1 MTDASTGAMQQFRAA
16 APPGGGN
23 GPRAGLVLLYAEA
36 FAALPPVF
44 PLPKE
49 RVLIGRDETADIRL
63 PVSAVSRRHA
73 ELRFERGR
81 WLLTDLGSRNGT
93 LVDGHL
99 IEEVEVEHCSEIRIG
114 DSILKLVEQDAGA
127 FGRYRIDGVLL
138 GRGGGVA
145 ATPTGRRRSTL
156 VGGLQMERIAAELAQ
171 VAPTNLSVLL
181 LGESGTGKEVAARE
195 LHELS
200 GRRGRFCA
208 INCAALPGNLIE
220 SELFGYKKGAFSG
233 ADRDKPGLFKA
244 ADGGTLLLD
253 EIGDMPPLAQAK
265 LLRVLQSKE
274 VLPLGA
280 TTAEPVDVRVVAATH
295 RDLGRLQADGT
306 FRQDLFA
313 RLNELQIE
321 LPPLRER
328 KEDVFLLVRTFLER
342 HGRPDLEP
350 SFPFMVGLLHH
361 DWPYNVRE
369 LEAAIKRAAA
379 LVRETTLLEEHLPP
393 SVRTAI
399 EDYATPRGP
408 TPERA
413 EAPSEQ
419 ELRALLH
426 RHEGNVAA
434 VGRELG
440 KARMQV
446 HRWMKR
452 HGIVVEDYRPGT
464 PE

>member
-1 MTDASTGAMQQFRAA
+1 G
-16 APPGGGN
+16 PPGGLGLQ
-23 GPRAGLVLLYAEA
+23 AGLVLLYAEP

-44 PLPKE
+44 PLGPQ
-49 RVLIGRDETADIRL
+49 RALIGRDEAADVRL

-81 WLLTDLGSRNGT
+81 WVIADLGSRNGT
-93 LVDGHL
+93 LVDGRL
-99 IEEVEVEHCSEIRIG
+99 VEEAELEPCSEVRVG
-114 DSILKLVEQDAGA
+114 DSILKFVEQDAA
-127 FGRYRIDGVLL
+127 AYGRFRIDGALL
-138 GRGGGVA
+138 ELAG
-145 ATPTGRRRSTL
+145 ATARFPRRRSAL
-156 VGGLQMERIAAELAQ
+156 VGGLQMDRIAAQLAQ
-171 VAPTNLSVLL
+171 VAPTTLSVLL

-208 INCAALPGNLIE
+208 INCAALPGTLIE
-220 SELFGYKKGAFSG
+220 RELFGYKKGAFSG

-280 TTAEPVDVRVVAATH
+280 TTAEPVDVRIVAATH
-295 RDLGRLQADGT
+295 RDLGRLQAEGT

-321 LPPLRER
+321 LPALRER
-328 KEDVFLLVRTFLER
+328 KEDIFLLVRTFLER
-342 HGRPDLEP
+342 CGRPDLQP

-369 LEAAIKRAAA
+369 LEAAI
-379 LVRETTLLEEHLPP
+379 
-393 SVRTAI
+393 
-399 EDYATPRGP
+399 
-408 TPERA
+408 
-413 EAPSEQ
+413 
-419 ELRALLH
+419 
-426 RHEGNVAA
+426 
-434 VGRELG
+434 
-440 KARMQV
+440 
-446 HRWMKR
+446 
-452 HGIVVEDYRPGT
+452 
-464 PE
+464 

>member
-16 APPGGGN
+16 GPPGGLG
-23 GPRAGLVLLYAEA
+23 GLQAGLVLLYAEP

-44 PLPKE
+44 PLAAPQ
-49 RVLIGRDETADIRL
+49 RALIGRDEAADVRL

-81 WLLTDLGSRNGT
+81 WVIADLGSRNGT

-99 IEEVEVEHCSEIRIG
+99 VEEAELEPCSEIRVG
-114 DSILKLVEQDAGA
+114 DSILKLVEQDATE
-127 FGRYRIDGVLL
+127 FGRFRIDGALL
-138 GRGGGVA
+138 EVDGASARSLR
-145 ATPTGRRRSTL
+145 RRRSAL
-156 VGGLQMERIAAELAQ
+156 VGGMQMDRIAAQLAQ

-253 EIGDMPPLAQAK
+253 EIGDMPALAQAK

-295 RDLGRLQADGT
+295 RDLGRLQAEGT

-313 RLNELQIE
+313 RLNELQVE
-321 LPPLRER
+321 LPALRER
-328 KEDVFLLVRTFLER
+328 KEDIFLLVRTFLER
-342 HGRPDLEP
+342 HGRPELQP
-350 SFPFMVGLLHH
+350 SFPFMVALLHH

-379 LVRETTLLEEHLPP
+379 LVPGPHLLEEHLPP
-393 SVRTAI
+393 SVRAAI
-399 EDYATPRGP
+399 EDYAAPRGP
-408 TPERA
+408 APERT

-419 ELRALLH
+419 ELRGLLRQH
-426 RHEGNVAA
+426 DGNVAA

-452 HGIVVEDYRPGT
+452 YGIVVDEYRSGAI
-464 PE
+464 E